1 MPTPSFPGVPIPD
14 LVAFA
19 TRAPSVHNTQPWH
32 WCVSGQGVALFADS
46 SRQLQYADPDGRDLV
61 ISCGA
66 ALHHLQ
72 VAAAASGWRPRVRR
86 MPNPYNDAQLA
97 NVSFHPEP
105 VAPSALAALDA
116 LTKRRTDRRRPS
128 SRHVPRERLDGL
140 LALGPA
146 AGVTIVAVVSH
157 QARGELLQILA
168 EAEKAQRINRRY
180 VDEIVSWT
188 GREDDQGIPASS
200 LLRRGSATDPE
211 TAPSRFPSGTL
222 TDHDRESEPVEPA
235 LLAICTSS
243 DDTASRLRAGEALS
257 AMLLK
262 GAAEGL
268 AMVPL
273 SQAIEVVRTRHLIQ
287 HELLGDAVCPQ
298 IIVQVGW
305 APDAGEQVPLTS
317 RRPVDDVLGDVAS
330 LPPWIGP
337 YHA

>member
-1 MPTPSFPGVPIPD
+1 MTTSSVPTVPIRD
-14 LVAFA
+14 LVGLA

-32 WCVSGQGVALFADS
+32 WCVAGERVSLFADS

-72 VAAAASGWRPRVRR
+72 VAAKAAGWRTRVRR

-97 NVSFHPEP
+97 NISFRPEEP
-105 VAPSALAALDA
+105 TPEALAALDA
-116 LTKRRTDRRRPS
+116 LVRRRTDRRRPS
-128 SRHVPRERLDGL
+128 SWPVPRERLDGL

-146 AGVTIVAVVSH
+146 VAVTIVGVVSH
-157 QARGELLQILA
+157 RARAELLQILA
-168 EAEKAQRINRRY
+168 EADKAQRLNRRY

-188 GREDDQGIPASS
+188 ARQGNEGIPASS
-200 LLRRGSATDPE
+200 LLRRVSE
-211 TAPSRFPSGTL
+211 TSPDIAPSRFPSGTL
-222 TDHDRESEPVEPA
+222 TDHEPEAEPDEPA

-243 DDTASRLRAGEALS
+243 DDTASRLRAGEALG
-257 AMLLK
+257 AMLVK
-262 GAAEGL
+262 GTAEGFS
-268 AMVPL
+268 MVPL
-273 SQAIEVVRTRHLIQ
+273 SQAIEVDRTRRLLQ
-287 HELLGDAVCPQ
+287 NELLDDAVCPQ

-305 APDAGEQVPLTS
+305 APVAGDQVPLTP